1 MSWCDRSVCSECG
14 GIACELQQKIDELSA
29 ENAKLKSELKVK
41 YQRCYCSR
49 LASAESDNIRLK
61 AALKPVLDFDFGK
74 PRPGIVTCVHD
85 ATNAIVEAQRI
96 YKEGESK

>member
-1 MSWCDRSVCSECG
+1 METIYDIVREMRNMEEEAERQKRLCHSAGSCDLLFQANFE
-14 GIACELQQKIDELSA
+14 ADKLKT
-29 ENAKLKSELKVK
+29 ENAK
-41 YQRCYCSR
+41 
-49 LASAESDNIRLK
+49 LK

-96 YKEGESK
+96 YKEGESR